1 MSSPLLINAAELLRR
16 PGSERLVE
24 LQTTVGELG
33 IEDDPRL
40 EADAEV
46 DVRLRLESLTDG
58 IVIDGV
64 VRAPWV
70 GTCRRCLEPAAGIAE
85 SDVQELYQLVLT
97 DPEAFEIVGDQLDL
111 RQMVREIVLLDA
123 PATPLCRDDCA
134 GLCPV
139 CGVDRNTVVCT
150 CEPDRAD
157 PRWDALS
164 ELRAQLD
171 APG

>member
-1 MSSPLLINAAELLRR
+1 MASPLLINAAELLRR
-16 PGSERLVE
+16 PGSERPVALH
-24 LQTTVGELG
+24 TTVAELG
-33 IEDDPRL
+33 IEADPRL
-40 EADAEV
+40 VADAEI

-58 IVIDGV
+58 IVVDGV
-64 VRAPWV
+64 VRTPWV
-70 GTCRRCLEPAAGIAE
+70 GTCRRCLAAAAGIADSE
-85 SDVQELYQLVLT
+85 VHELYQHVLT

-134 GLCPV
+134 GLCAV
-139 CGVDRNTVVCT
+139 CGADRNSTDCGCVLDQV
-150 CEPDRAD
+150 D

-171 APG
+171 VPG